1 MSGLRYRLHYLA
13 RRTGVL
19 GAAGAMLIAFVPGY
33 YWSVVRPLQLD
44 VAFVTAELAV
54 AKERGIVDGTRT
66 TKMTSRED
74 RIRAFHRFFP
84 MRKEVPGWIAK
95 IYAAADAERLLLPRG
110 EYRWAP
116 IKGDAPPELRI
127 TLPLRGN
134 YAQIRRFIA
143 RVLSEV
149 PVLSLDAVSFQR
161 QAAGDAQLEA
171 QASFTLFVRE
181 IE

>member
-1 MSGLRYRLHYLA
+1 MNGLGYRLHYFA
-13 RRTGVL
+13 RRAGFL
-19 GAAGAMLIAFVPGY
+19 GAVGAMLIAFVPGY

-44 VAFVTAELAV
+44 VASATAELAV
-54 AKERGIVDGTRT
+54 AKERGVVVDTRT
-66 TKMTSRED
+66 TQVASRED

-84 MRKEVPGWIAK
+84 MRKEIPGWIAK
-95 IYAAADAERLLLPRG
+95 IYAAADAEKLPLPRG

-116 IKGDAPPELRI
+116 IKGEASPELRI
-127 TLPLRGN
+127 TLPLKGS

-149 PVLSLDAVSFQR
+149 PVLSLDEVSFQR

-171 QASFTLFVRE
+171 QTTFTLFVRE
-181 IE
+181 SQ